1 MNSGDYMIKIKNAKL
16 RKILNYLSRVFSYTI
31 LGFLLFV
38 GMFLVIYIITGKISH
53 SKGENPMMGL
63 FTIISPSMTD
73 TINVYD
79 VVFTKKVDPDDLE
92 IGDVITFYS
101 TNNYF
106 KGTPITHRLVDIVEV
121 PGTGKMFVTKGD
133 ANKKADA
140 EKVYPENVLG
150 KVIFKIPQL
159 GRVQFFLASKGGWL
173 VAILIPALAIIS
185 YDIYK
190 VFKLIV
196 LKSKMIELRKKNGN
210 I

>member
-1 MNSGDYMIKIKNAKL
+1 MKKNKNSKYK
-16 RKILNYLSRVFSYTI
+16 KILNYLSRVFSYTI

-38 GMFLVIYIITGKISH
+38 GMFLVIYIITGKISS
-53 SKGENPMMGL
+53 SKGENPMMEL

-79 VVFTKKVDPDDLE
+79 VVFTKKVDTEELE
-92 IGDVITFYS
+92 IGDIITFYS
-101 TNNYF
+101 TNPYF
-106 KGTPITHRLVDIVEV
+106 KGTPITHRIVDIVEV
-121 PGTGKMFVTKGD
+121 PDTGKMFVTKGD
-133 ANKKADA
+133 ANQKADV
-140 EKVYPENVLG
+140 EKIYPANVLG
-150 KVIFKIPQL
+150 KVLFKLPQL

-173 VAILIPALAIIS
+173 VAILLPALAIIA

-196 LKSKMIELRKKNGN
+196 LKSKMVELRNKNGN